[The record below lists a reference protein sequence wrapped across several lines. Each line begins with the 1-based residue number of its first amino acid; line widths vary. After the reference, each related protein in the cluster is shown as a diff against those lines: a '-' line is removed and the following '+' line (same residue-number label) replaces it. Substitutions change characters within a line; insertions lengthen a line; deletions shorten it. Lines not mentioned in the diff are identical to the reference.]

1 MGRDISRADLS
12 RADLR
17 LHNIYYKPNV
27 HQANHADTQK
37 ASRNLPDHVD
47 AVREGLLFMEEML
60 PDDCKK
66 VLEKEQVAYGD
77 VYIGPRWCLCPP
89 EKAFVHVKHHE
100 RIQGQSKS
108 FETLKDCEN
117 IAESARKI
125 AGDSAEE
132 WMTFWKSKIF
142 IPFSDEALQQSGF
155 SSALDDWLVSE
166 NLSWSNF
173 DNFVKSSLWAPK
185 RGQPRPDLTY
195 GFPIQTSTTSSMK
208 GFARDELAQSF
219 SLQSLM
225 KLVEQSIA
233 CAPTTKL
240 KKEAILSSG
249 KRWKNSS
256 RLCFPWAIVE
266 VEKDVPDTDD
276 VAEERCFRRAANAAS
291 AALDLQAQ
299 LFNKASDSCSLQ
311 SPPVIAFTCVGPV
324 VKVWLAYQDKSKEFA
339 IPIQRMVCIWSTSI
353 ELTWGVASLRAII
366 RNMHTWSSRLLKPR
380 LQMAI
385 SQVAKNV
392 HKSGHIDAQSSA
404 DLDVPTPN
412 TKKLDIKS
420 GSTRESPQVILQPPL
435 PGLSGSDTTNGADVP
450 KAPSSKTHNGNAKS
464 PSLRPRTQENTSS
477 LFNSKPKDE
486 TQKLGQV
493 VRRSEIKKNPKG
505 GEIFGLPWPTKY
517 HFSSDSSSITSIS
530 LPKPATE
537 SPFDSALHSQP
548 KALFLGFDPTN
559 SSKDRSSKKPK
570 PPKKVASNKTT
581 PKDVDNKTFLPAVE
595 GTDVYDL
602 VTTFE
607 STKLEVIDEDPI
619 PAPSV
624 THSRPV
630 KRQR

>member
-1 MGRDISRADLS
+1 MGRDIS

-27 HQANHADTQK
+27 YQANYADTQN
-37 ASRNLPDHVD
+37 ASRKFPEHVD

-77 VYIGPRWCLCPP
+77 VCIGPRWCLCPP
-89 EKAFVHVKHHE
+89 ENAFVHVKHYE

-108 FETLKDCEN
+108 FEILKDCEN

-125 AGDSAEE
+125 AGNSVEE
-132 WMTFWKSKIF
+132 WVMFWKSKIF

-155 SSALDDWLVSE
+155 RYGFSLLSDVLHLAYQLNCYKLTSDDWLVSE
-166 NLSWSNF
+166 NISWSNF
-173 DNFVKSSLWAPK
+173 ENFVRSSLWAPK
-185 RGQPRPDLTY
+185 RGQPKPDLTY
-195 GFPIQTSTTSSMK
+195 GFPIQVSTTSNMK

-219 SLQSLM
+219 SVQSLM
-225 KLVEQSIA
+225 KLVEQGIA

-240 KKEAILSSG
+240 KKETALASG
-249 KRWKNSS
+249 RRWKNSS

-276 VAEERCFRRAANAAS
+276 VAEERCFRRAANAVS

-299 LFNKASDSCSLQ
+299 LFNKAPDGYSLQ
-311 SPPVIAFTCVGPV
+311 PPPAIAFTCVGPV

-385 SQVAKNV
+385 SQVTKNAQ
-392 HKSGHIDAQSSA
+392 KSGHIDAQNSPG
-404 DLDVPTPN
+404 LDVPTPN
-412 TKKLDIKS
+412 VKKLDIKS
-420 GSTRESPQVILQPPL
+420 GSSRQSPQVIPRPHL
-435 PGLSGSDTTNGADVP
+435 PSLFGSDTTNGADVP
-450 KAPSSKTHNGNAKS
+450 KGSSSKTHNGSAKS
-464 PSLRPRTQENTSS
+464 PNLAPRTQENRSS
-477 LFNSKPKDE
+477 LFDSKPKDE
-486 TQKLGQV
+486 TRKSGQI
-493 VRRSEIKKNPKG
+493 R
-505 GEIFGLPWPTKY
+505 
-517 HFSSDSSSITSIS
+517 
-530 LPKPATE
+530 
-537 SPFDSALHSQP
+537 
-548 KALFLGFDPTN
+548 
-559 SSKDRSSKKPK
+559 PK
-570 PPKKVASNKTT
+570 PPKKIASNKITS
-581 PKDVDNKTFLPAVE
+581 KDVDNKTFLPAVK

-602 VTTFE
+602 VTKFE
-607 STKLEVIDEDPI
+607 STKLEVIDEDSLGT
-619 PAPSV
+619 ASV
-624 THSRPV
+624 THPKPGQ